1 MTTTWTPIAK
11 GLHWLMAALLL
22 GLLAL
27 GLYMTDLPLS
37 PEKLLLYSWHKWL
50 GVSAFLLLW
59 CRLLWRLTHRA
70 PAAPEGVSAGM
81 ARLATLGHLALYALM
96 LLIPLSGWLMSSA
109 KGVPTVWFGLW
120 PIPDL
125 IGKDKALGEAL
136 AQVHGW
142 LNDLLIVTLLAHIG
156 AALKHHFIDR
166 DDILRRMLPARRSH
180 GTRSTP

>member
-96 LLIPLSGWLMSSA
+96 LLIPLSGWLMGSA

-125 IGKDKALGEAL
+125 LPRDRALGDAL
-136 AQVHGW
+136 QLVHRA
-142 LNDLLIVTLLAHIG
+142 LNYLLMATIAGHVA
-156 AALKHHFIDR
+156 AALWHHTVR
-166 DDILRRMLPARRSH
+166 KDDTLRRMR
-180 GTRSTP
+180 

>member
-125 IGKDKALGEAL
+125 LPRDRALGDAL
-136 AQVHGW
+136 QIVHRA
-142 LNDLLIVTLLAHIG
+142 LNYLLMATIAGHVA
-156 AALKHHFIDR
+156 AALWHHTVR
-166 DDILRRMLPARRSH
+166 KDDTLRRMLPARQS
-180 GTRSTP
+180 

>member
-70 PAAPEGVSAGM
+70 PAAPEGLSAGM

-125 IGKDKALGEAL
+125 LPRDRALGDAL
-136 AQVHGW
+136 QLVHRA
-142 LNDLLIVTLLAHIG
+142 LNYLLMATIAGHVA
-156 AALKHHFIDR
+156 AALWHHTVR
-166 DDILRRMLPARRSH
+166 KDDTLRRMLPARQS
-180 GTRSTP
+180 

>member
-125 IGKDKALGEAL
+125 LPRDRALGDAL
-136 AQVHGW
+136 QLVHRA
-142 LNDLLIVTLLAHIG
+142 LNYLLMATIAGHVA
-156 AALKHHFIDR
+156 AALWHHTVR
-166 DDILRRMLPARRSH
+166 KDDTLRRMLPARQS
-180 GTRSTP
+180 

>member
-125 IGKDKALGEAL
+125 LPRDRALGDAL
-136 AQVHGW
+136 QLVHRAF
-142 LNDLLIVTLLAHIG
+142 NYLLMATIAGHVA
-156 AALKHHFIDR
+156 AALWHHTVR
-166 DDILRRMLPARRSH
+166 KDDTLRRMLPARQS
-180 GTRSTP
+180 

>member
-70 PAAPEGVSAGM
+70 PAAPDGLSAGM

-125 IGKDKALGEAL
+125 LPRDRALGDAL
-136 AQVHGW
+136 QLVHRA
-142 LNDLLIVTLLAHIG
+142 LNYLLMATIAGHVA
-156 AALKHHFIDR
+156 AALWHHTVR
-166 DDILRRMLPARRSH
+166 KDDTLRRMLPARQS
-180 GTRSTP
+180 

>member
-1 MTTTWTPIAK
+1 MTTTWTPTAK

-125 IGKDKALGEAL
+125 LPRDRALGDAL
-136 AQVHGW
+136 QLVHRA
-142 LNDLLIVTLLAHIG
+142 LNYLLMATIAGHVA
-156 AALKHHFIDR
+156 AALWHHTVR
-166 DDILRRMLPARRSH
+166 KDDTLRRMLPARQS
-180 GTRSTP
+180 

>member
-1 MTTTWTPIAK
+1 MTTTWTPVAK

-125 IGKDKALGEAL
+125 LPRDRALGDAL
-136 AQVHGW
+136 QLVHRA
-142 LNDLLIVTLLAHIG
+142 LNYLLMATIAGHVA
-156 AALKHHFIDR
+156 AALWHHTVR
-166 DDILRRMLPARRSH
+166 KDDTLRRMLPARQS
-180 GTRSTP
+180 

>member
-81 ARLATLGHLALYALM
+81 VRLATLGHLALYALM

-125 IGKDKALGEAL
+125 LPRDRALGDAL
-136 AQVHGW
+136 QLVHRA
-142 LNDLLIVTLLAHIG
+142 LNYLLMATIAGHVA
-156 AALKHHFIDR
+156 AALWHHTVR
-166 DDILRRMLPARRSH
+166 KDDTLRRMLPARQS
-180 GTRSTP
+180 

>member
-11 GLHWLMAALLL
+11 GLHWLMAALLLGLLAL

-125 IGKDKALGEAL
+125 LPRDRALGDAL
-136 AQVHGW
+136 QLVHRA
-142 LNDLLIVTLLAHIG
+142 LNYLLMATIAGHVA
-156 AALKHHFIDR
+156 AALWHHTVR
-166 DDILRRMLPARRSH
+166 KDDTLRRMLPARQS
-180 GTRSTP
+180 

>member
-59 CRLLWRLTHRA
+59 CRLLGRLTHRA

-125 IGKDKALGEAL
+125 WPRDRALGDAL
-136 AQVHGW
+136 QLVHRA
-142 LNDLLIVTLLAHIG
+142 LNYLLMATIAGHVA
-156 AALKHHFIDR
+156 AALWHHTVR
-166 DDILRRMLPARRSH
+166 KDDTLRRMLPARQS
-180 GTRSTP
+180 